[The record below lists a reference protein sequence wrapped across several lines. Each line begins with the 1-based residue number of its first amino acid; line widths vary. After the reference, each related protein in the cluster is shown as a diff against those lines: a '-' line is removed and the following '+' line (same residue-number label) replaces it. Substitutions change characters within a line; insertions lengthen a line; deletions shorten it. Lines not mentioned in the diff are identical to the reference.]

1 MARAKFW
8 TDDRLATLLAMK
20 ERGEPWERISAH
32 FGRSVARCE
41 VTLCRYRKRLG
52 IAKKQPAAWS
62 KEEDDLLIR
71 LYEIE
76 EKPMLEVCAIISGRT
91 LCACFSRMDHL
102 RGSRRTK
109 YNRNPTIHI
118 KTPRADEAAI
128 AAREARYRALD
139 LRSLT
144 AARMGDPPPGYS
156 ALDQK
161 RRDAATP

>member
-1 MARAKFW
+1 MTATYW
-8 TDDRLATLLAMK
+8 TDERLAALLAMK

-32 FGRSVARCE
+32 FNRSVARCE

-52 IAKKQPAAWS
+52 LAKKQAAAWS

-71 LYEIE
+71 LYEVE
-76 EKPMLEVCAIISGRT
+76 ERPMLEVSRAIPGRT

-102 RGSRRTK
+102 RGTRRTT

-118 KTPRADEAAI
+118 KTPRADDAAI
-128 AAREARYRALD
+128 AAREARYRALGM
-139 LRSLT
+139 RSLT

-161 RRDAATP
+161 RREGATP